1 MRRINYNTAD
11 NKKIDYLKFT
21 FYSSIVVAISLIF
34 LTMGIGNLWSIDQK
48 ERRQKE
54 QAIQDRQEL
63 EKLTQENTRREED
76 VAKRKKDW
84 KAQVDFANWL
94 ITEKQFS
101 VVEKLE
107 LLEKNL
113 PEGAFFTQVNLD
125 MANPSLLRIGVAAD
139 SLPRLIETYHNFSA
153 YQPEIQDEKE
163 DEGLLKAGLV
173 LHFKTKSQKPGAAE
187 KPKQKPKEEKIEE
200 DEYY

>member
-1 MRRINYNTAD
+1 MRRISYNIAD

-21 FYSSIVVAISLIF
+21 FYSSIVVVISLVF

-54 QAIQDRQEL
+54 QSILDRQEL

-76 VAKRKKDW
+76 VAKRKTDW

-101 VVEKLE
+101 VIEKLE

-113 PEGAFFTQVNLD
+113 PEGAFFTQVSLD
-125 MANPSLLRIGVAAD
+125 VANPSQLRIGIAAD

-173 LHFKTKSQKPGAAE
+173 LHFKIKSQKPAAAE

-200 DEYY
+200 DAYY